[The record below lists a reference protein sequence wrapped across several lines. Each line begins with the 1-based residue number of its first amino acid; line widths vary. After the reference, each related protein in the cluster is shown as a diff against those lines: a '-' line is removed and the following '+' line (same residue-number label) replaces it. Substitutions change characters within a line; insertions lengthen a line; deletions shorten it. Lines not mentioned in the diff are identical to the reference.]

1 MNACHLEC
9 QISQSNNFFNFKKYP
24 ENKFKV
30 DLAMK
35 LRATGSSNDKVSAR
49 PATLQK
55 LNSFRR
61 DLPFMSQ
68 NALQALLQKVHK
80 EGLPEVRHAKG
91 MKEATRMILSN
102 MNAYGPLLLHEPVDT
117 IDGQPA
123 TIWMANTM
131 SLLAGLYQ
139 QGGQWARLLHE
150 THSSKASQQA
160 APWKLLLYSDEVCP
174 GNQLSHRLERKTM
187 AIYGS
192 FAEFHN
198 MLQHEDAWFVVSI
211 ARSQEISNIQA
222 GISQIFAKVIKS
234 IFMNPVA
241 NPRLGVC
248 LPHATDSRQDIRLHF
263 TMGGWIQD
271 GLAMKQTFCAKGDS
285 GTKFCMLCNNIRSM
299 PQADSTSQEEEDIPG
314 SSVSTLAEC
323 ELATDIEVL
332 AAFQKCHQNSATMSK
347 EQFAIYQQAA
357 GITYN
362 QHSLLLD
369 QVLIP

>member
-1 MNACHLEC
+1 
-9 QISQSNNFFNFKKYP
+9 
-24 ENKFKV
+24 
-30 DLAMK
+30 MK
-35 LRATGSSNDKVSAR
+35 LHATGSSNDKVSAR
-49 PATLQK
+49 PAKLQK

-117 IDGQPA
+117 IDGQPE

-131 SLLAGLYQ
+131 SLLAGLHQ

-174 GNQLSHRLERKTM
+174 GNQLSHRLERQTM

-198 MLQHEDAWFVVSI
+198 NMLQREDAWFVVSI

-271 GLAMKQTFCAKGDS
+271 GLAMKQTFCTKGDS
-285 GTKFCMLCNNIRSM
+285 GTKFRMLCNNIRSM

-314 SSVSTLAEC
+314 SSVSTLADC